1 MSDSR
6 TMLTLMSYKMSGY
19 FISLFVSAYSIVW
32 LLTGMVHASNIERFA
47 LDICAYEVLP
57 CSLAI
62 FIAPMLAALHVTLGS
77 LLLVGLYQRVS
88 LVLSFILLAAY
99 TFVATI
105 ALNRGLEVSCG
116 CLGVGS
122 PQISWGHVV
131 VNLGLMFLCGWMFF
145 HSSNATRVA
154 KQSENLSQLGTRIS

>member
-6 TMLTLMSYKMSGY
+6 TMLTLMNYKTSGY

-47 LDICAYEVLP
+47 L
-57 CSLAI
+57 
-62 FIAPMLAALHVTLGS
+62 
-77 LLLVGLYQRVS
+77 
-88 LVLSFILLAAY
+88 AAY

-105 ALNRGLEVSCG
+105 ALSRGLEVSCG

-131 VNLGLMFLCGWMFF
+131 VNLGLMF
-145 HSSNATRVA
+145 
-154 KQSENLSQLGTRIS
+154 